1 MDEPVEDDET
11 TESAV
16 APQPLT
22 VPQHHGAD
30 LDPVLRQTLHELLL
44 SEAGQ
49 LGQVY
54 RAMVEHP
61 GAGPSELLPYTTCA
75 NAGVVANRRVV
86 VRAVLDGITAFAPSV
101 ALQAARSVR
110 TLMKRTT
117 DLTVVGHL
125 ESVLDDLRG
134 RADSEDAV
142 AAEDVELKAGSEE
155 LSKTLAAASGVYV
168 YTYPHYWRHPYLAG
182 SERRLLKVG
191 RTGGKAWSRV
201 LSQARRTGMPE
212 DPVLL
217 RVYETD
223 DPTTVEHHFHVL
235 LDAAEHQRSQGVA
248 VGTEWFVTT
257 IDFCD
262 AVASVLGMTTL
273 KAPGLDL
280 V

>member
-1 MDEPVEDDET
+1 M
-11 TESAV
+11 
-16 APQPLT
+16 
-22 VPQHHGAD
+22 
-30 LDPVLRQTLHELLL
+30 
-44 SEAGQ
+44 
-49 LGQVY
+49 
-54 RAMVEHP
+54 
-61 GAGPSELLPYTTCA
+61 
-75 NAGVVANRRVV
+75 
-86 VRAVLDGITAFAPSV
+86 

-110 TLMKRTT
+110 TLRKRTT
-117 DLTVVGHL
+117 DPVVVDHL

-134 RADSEDAV
+134 RADNEDAV
-142 AAEDVELKAGSEE
+142 AAEDVEPKAASEE

-168 YTYPHYWRHPYLAG
+168 YTYPHYWRHPYSTG

-191 RTGGKAWSRV
+191 RTGSKAWNRV

-223 DPTTVEHHFHVL
+223 DPATVEHHFHVL

-262 AVASVLGMTTL
+262 AVAEVLGLPTL
-273 KAPGLDL
+273 KASGIETA
-280 V
+280 